1 MATIFFLVKFFENE
15 EYADAFRK
23 GRLFA
28 HKLSYYRECEGA
40 DDERAD
46 RSEGVFEFRQ
56 ADRIQLEINGIDMTA
71 DLSGPIEVASNLSLN
86 LNLFCMYAA
95 HSGGLDLNRPVDLEL
110 LKARLMIPDKC
121 LDLGPFAVV
130 VKNVTEYFRRIDV
143 AAKTQ
148 GYEVSRGLVGY
159 YDPDTFHGH
168 FPIADAPFRKHD
180 RFAHQQEYRF
190 AFDTNADGPIILDI
204 GDIGDITLPM
214 APSEINEKISLTVRE
229 DWNDR

>member
-1 MATIFFLVKFFENE
+1 MATIFFLVKFFEKE
-15 EYADAFRK
+15 EYADDFRK

-71 DLSGPIEVASNLSLN
+71 DLSGPIEVASNSSLN
-86 LNLFCMYAA
+86 LNLFCMYAG
-95 HSGGLDLNRPVDLEL
+95 HSGDLNLNRSFDLEL

-130 VKNVTEYFRRIDV
+130 VKNVTEFFKRIDV

-148 GYEVSRGLVGY
+148 GYEVARGLVGY
-159 YDPDTFHGH
+159 YDPKTFHGQ
-168 FPIADAPFRKHD
+168 FSIADAPFRKQD

-190 AFDTNADGPIILDI
+190 AFDANSDGPIILDI
-204 GDIGDITLPM
+204 GDIGDITAPM
-214 APSEINEKISLTVRE
+214 DPSEINKISLTVRE
-229 DWNDR
+229 NWNDR